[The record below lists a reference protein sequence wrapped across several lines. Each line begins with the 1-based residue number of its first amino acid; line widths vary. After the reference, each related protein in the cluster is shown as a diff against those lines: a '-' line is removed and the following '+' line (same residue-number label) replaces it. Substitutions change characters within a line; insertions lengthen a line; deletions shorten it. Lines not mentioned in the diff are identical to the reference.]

1 MKRTYIHPT
10 ATAIEFETQS
20 MLAHSPGGANIQT
33 REGSYNGNATLSNQK
48 NNSVWNSQIWSSMN
62 DEQ

>member
-1 MKRTYIHPT
+1 MKRTYIRPT
-10 ATAIEFETQS
+10 SASIEFETQS
-20 MLAHSPGGANIQT
+20 MLAQSPTGANIQV
-33 REGSYNGNATLSNQK
+33 RDGSYNGNATLSNKK

>member
-33 REGSYNGNATLSNQK
+33 KEGSYNGNETLSNQK

>member
-20 MLAHSPGGANIQT
+20 MLAQSPGGANIQT
-33 REGSYNGNATLSNQK
+33 KEGSYNGNATLSNQK